1 MVKGLSAL
9 QLALLAQKA
18 HDQRQLL
25 QAEPI
30 AVVGV
35 GCRFPGGEGKP
46 NLESPEA
53 FWTFLCEAG
62 DGLSEV
68 PPSRWPIEDFFD
80 ASPGRAGKM
89 HFRRGGF
96 LADIDQFDPA
106 SFGVSPREAQ
116 AMDPQQRLILEV
128 AQEALETAA
137 IATDRLKGTA
147 TGVFMGICTNDYAWR
162 QLRSEVGDERF
173 DLYFASGSSLSMAP
187 GRLSYL
193 LGLTGP
199 SLAVDTACSSS
210 LVTVDLACR
219 SLRDRSSDL
228 ALAGGVSLIL
238 SPVNSLCLA
247 KSGMM
252 AADGRCKSFDAAADG
267 YVRSEGCG
275 VVVLKRLADAMASG
289 DPIWAVLRG
298 SGVNQDGATAGLT
311 VPNGEAQAALMRQTL
326 ALAQLEGDQ
335 IDVLEAHGTGT
346 ALGDPI
352 ELKALAPIYATA
364 GRDAPLLLG
373 SVKTNIG
380 HLEGASGIAGLIKGI
395 LMVQKG
401 LVPPHLHLRQPT
413 PLMDWDH
420 WALRLPKVL
429 EPWPRQVGP
438 RRAAVSSFGW
448 SGTNAHVIV
457 EQAPAESILEP
468 SNSPAADDWLLLSA
482 STEASLHKLVER
494 FASWLPGVPQS
505 SWQAVCA
512 TSREGRRSLR
522 WRLALRAAAPIAAAA
537 ALSDWLE
544 AAESP
549 GVRWGEAPPSP
560 PRLAWDLLGP
570 ASPGAS
576 GWVVDWQK
584 LGVEPGAVVH
594 GTDSVDLAH
603 TIAAAFPSRPRLV
616 EASASSEELTL
627 HGYGLRLPLEAPG
640 INRAVELWLAGC
652 QLDWR
657 PLSPPKLWPRQVLP
671 TVPFERG
678 TFWIEEHDRIHSRAA
693 FHLDQWRCW
702 TPLEAPEPSTNPGS
716 VPLALLGG
724 TASNGSKLAER
735 IGAGAHW
742 CADLDALDLWLDG
755 PLANQEAESRP
766 SVVLLAALEPPAAEA
781 LAGQPFW
788 QEWLPLLQGLL
799 ERSGRLDAVHWALS
813 GLDQAGGEALAAL
826 ARCWIREAGPQ
837 GGGLLWCD
845 PAGVDLHD
853 LLLPARPP
861 VTLEERRLHAGEV
874 ERVSLEPAPPE
885 LFIAP
890 GPALRAAATVL
901 ISGGLGALGLATAR
915 WLVGAG
921 SRHLVLLARR
931 PANPAQLGVIAELEA
946 LGATVIVENA
956 DVADGA
962 ALEAVFARIAASGL
976 PLQGIIHAAGVLDD
990 GLLINQTPER
1000 CAAVAAAKVLG
1011 AQHLDRLSR
1020 ALPLDFFLC
1029 YSSVAGLLG
1038 SPGQAAYGAA
1048 NGALDG
1054 LMAERRAQ
1062 GWPAMSINWGPWAGE
1077 GMAAGTAD
1085 FLRKIKPDQA
1095 LASLERWLGSAE
1107 ARAVVVELEEQAH
1120 DRFVPRFKA
1129 LTQELTV
1136 IRELEGQADGATAE
1150 VAMLGCL
1157 ADVLAELGGY
1167 DRADLQASTDLQV
1180 LGMDSMMA
1188 VELATAVQAGL
1199 GVSLGLGAMAG
1210 DPTLGSLASHLLNLI
1225 GGGGPSARAAGAD
1238 TDLAAEAVLPADW
1251 HWPFNATGPAQ
1262 AGPSPDGPGQAVL
1275 VTGATGFLGAH
1286 LLADQ
1291 LERWP
1296 DLSLHCLARA
1306 DSDQGAWERV
1316 QANLRRYGL
1325 WREAYGER
1333 IVGVAGDLARP
1344 RFGLDPASFSAL
1356 AESLDGILH
1365 NGAQLS
1371 YTLPYS
1377 QLRAAN
1383 VGGTLEVLRLAV
1395 AGSRPLPVQFI
1406 SSTAVAEAAAYR
1418 DRDFLES
1425 DDLSEWR
1432 GIVLGYS
1439 QTKWV
1444 SERLMLAAAA
1454 RGLPVTVY
1462 RPPLIGGH
1470 SRSGAWNADDYIHRL
1485 VRGCLELG
1493 QTLDVMAELDLVPVD
1508 YVSAAVGALAWKGE
1522 HAGQVFHLNHPQ
1534 PVLWSDLLAG
1544 FSDQSPRPVPLEDW
1558 LRALSEQ
1565 PSNPLYPLL
1574 PFFSQRWGD
1583 EQLTYSQLM
1592 TPGLR
1597 SRPSCHQT
1605 AAVLRALGVVCPSR
1619 EELIE
1624 RYSGLFLREL
1634 SGRPG

>member
-30 AVVGV
+30 AVIGV

-53 FWTFLCEAG
+53 FWTFLCEGG

-68 PPSRWPIEDFFD
+68 PPSRWPIDDFFD
-80 ASPGRAGKM
+80 PSPGRPGKM

-96 LADIDQFDPA
+96 LANVDQFDPA

-116 AMDPQQRLILEV
+116 AMDPQHRLILEV
-128 AQEALETAA
+128 AQDALESAA

-147 TGVFMGICTNDYAWR
+147 TGVFMGICTSDYSWR

-219 SLRDRSSDL
+219 SLRDRGSDL
-228 ALAGGVSLIL
+228 AIAGGVSLIL

-275 VVVLKRLADAMASG
+275 VVVLKRLADAMAAG

-311 VPNGEAQAALMRQTL
+311 VPSGEAQAALMRQTL

-352 ELKALAPIYATA
+352 ELKALAPIYASA
-364 GRDAPLLLG
+364 DRDAPLLLG

-413 PLMDWDH
+413 PLMDWDQ
-420 WALRLPKVL
+420 WALRLPEVL
-429 EPWPRQVGP
+429 EPWPRQEGP

-448 SGTNAHVIV
+448 NGTNAHVIL
-457 EQAPAESILEP
+457 EQAPVESIIEP
-468 SNSPAADDWLLLSA
+468 PAAPPADDWLLLSA
-482 STEASLHKLVER
+482 SSEDNLHRLVVR
-494 FASWLPGVPQS
+494 YAAWLPERPQS
-505 SWQAVCA
+505 SWQVLCA

-522 WRLALRAAAPIAAAA
+522 WRLALNASSPMAAAA
-537 ALSDWLE
+537 ALADWLDG
-544 AAESP
+544 AESP
-549 GVRWGEAPPSP
+549 AVICREALPTA
-560 PRLAWDLLGP
+560 PRLAWDLLAPLPREG
-570 ASPGAS
+570 S
-576 GWVVDWQK
+576 GWVEAWQQ
-584 LGVEPGAVVH
+584 LGVEPSAVVY
-594 GTDSVDLAH
+594 GPESADLAH
-603 TIAAAFPSRPRLV
+603 RLASFPSRPRLV
-616 EASASSEELTL
+616 AASEASAELTA
-627 HGYGLRLPLEAPG
+627 HGYDVQLPLEPPG
-640 INRAVELWLAGC
+640 IARAVELWLAGC

-657 PLSPPKLWPRQVLP
+657 PLSPRQLWPRQVLP

-678 TFWIEEHDRIHSRAA
+678 SFWIEEHHRIQPNQA
-693 FHLDQWRCW
+693 FHLDRWRCW
-702 TPLEAPEPSTNPGS
+702 KPLEVLEHGALPGTAS
-716 VPLALLGG
+716 LMLLGG
-724 TASNGSKLAER
+724 K
-735 IGAGAHW
+735 
-742 CADLDALDLWLDG
+742 ADLGSGLAKAIGTGACWSADLSGLDVWLDG
-755 PLANQEAESRP
+755 PRADGDGAIP
-766 SVVLLAALEPPAAEA
+766 PVVVLLAGLEPPAAEA
-781 LAGQPFW
+781 LAGEPFW
-788 QEWLPLLQGLL
+788 AEWLPLLRGLL
-799 ERSGRLDAVHWALS
+799 ERSGRLEAVHWALS

-837 GGGLLWCD
+837 GGALLWCD
-845 PAGVDLHD
+845 SRGSELAALLHQAPALK
-853 LLLPARPP
+853 A
-861 VTLEERRLHAGEV
+861 LEERRLRGGRV
-874 ERVSLEPAPPE
+874 ERVSLDPVPPALLEP
-885 LFIAP
+885 P

-931 PANPAQLGVIAELEA
+931 PANPAQLDVVAELEA
-946 LGATVIVENA
+946 LGATVTVESA

-1000 CAAVAAAKVLG
+1000 CAAVASAKVLG
-1011 AQHLDRLSR
+1011 ALQLDRLSR
-1020 ALPLDFFLC
+1020 GLPLDFFLC

-1054 LMAERRAQ
+1054 LMAERKAQ
-1062 GWPAMSINWGPWAGE
+1062 GLPALSINWGPWAGE

-1085 FLRKIKPDQA
+1085 FLRKIKPNQA
-1095 LASLERWLGSAE
+1095 LASLERWMGSGA

-1129 LTQELTV
+1129 LTLELAE
-1136 IRELEGQADGATAE
+1136 IREHEGNTDGTTAQA
-1150 VAMLGCL
+1150 AMVRCL

-1167 DRADLQASTDLQV
+1167 DVADLQASTDLQL

-1188 VELATAVQAGL
+1188 VELATAVQSGL

-1210 DPTLGSLASHLLNLI
+1210 DPSLGSLASHVLLLL
-1225 GGGGPSARAAGAD
+1225 GGGSQSANGAGAG
-1238 TDLAAEAVLPADW
+1238 TDLSRDAVLPADW
-1251 HWPFNATGPAQ
+1251 PGSFSATGT
-1262 AGPSPDGPGQAVL
+1262 SPDGPGQAVL
-1275 VTGATGFLGAH
+1275 MTGATGFLGAH

-1306 DSDQGAWERV
+1306 DSNQGALERV
-1316 QANLRRYGL
+1316 QANLSSYGL
-1325 WREAYGER
+1325 WRESYGER
-1333 IVGVAGDLARP
+1333 IVGVAGDLSEP
-1344 RFGLDPASFSAL
+1344 RFGLDAASFNAL
-1356 AESLDGILH
+1356 AEGLGGILH
-1365 NGAQLS
+1365 NGARLS

-1377 QLRAAN
+1377 QLRPTN

-1395 AGSRPLPVQFI
+1395 AGPRPLPVQFI
-1406 SSTAVAEAAAYR
+1406 SSTAVAEATAYR
-1418 DRDFLES
+1418 DREILES
-1425 DDLSEWR
+1425 DDLTEWQ

-1444 SERLMLAAAA
+1444 SERLVLAAAA
-1454 RGLPVTVY
+1454 RGLPVTVF
-1462 RPPLIGGH
+1462 RPSLIGGH

-1508 YVSAAVGALAWKGE
+1508 YVTAAIGALAWKSE
-1522 HAGQVFHLNHPQ
+1522 HAGQVFHLSHPQ
-1534 PVLWSDLLAG
+1534 PVLWSDLLEG
-1544 FSDQSPRPVPLEDW
+1544 FSDQSPQQVPLEDW

-1565 PSNPLYPLL
+1565 PANPLYPLI
-1574 PFFSQRWGD
+1574 PFFSQRWGI

-1597 SRPSCHQT
+1597 SRTSCRRT
-1605 AAVLRALGVVCPSR
+1605 LAVLQELGVGCPTP

-1624 RYSGLFLREL
+1624 RYSSLFLRAL
-1634 SGRPG
+1634 SGRAG

>member
-1 MVKGLSAL
+1 MVKGLTAL

-30 AVVGV
+30 AIVGV

-46 NLESPEA
+46 NLDTPEA
-53 FWTFLCEAG
+53 FWQFLCEGG

-68 PPSRWPIEDFFD
+68 PPSRWPIEDFYD
-80 ASPGRAGKM
+80 SSPGRPGKM

-96 LADIDQFDPA
+96 LADVDQFDPA

-128 AQEALETAA
+128 AQEALESAA

-162 QLRSEVGDERF
+162 QLRSQVGDERF

-219 SLRDRSSDL
+219 SLRDRGSDL

-275 VVVLKRLADAMASG
+275 VVVLKRLADAMAAG

-311 VPNGEAQAALMRQTL
+311 VPSGEAQAALMRQTL

-364 GRDAPLLLG
+364 DRAAPLLLG

-413 PLMDWDH
+413 PLMDWEQ
-420 WALRLPKVL
+420 WALRLPEVL
-429 EPWPRQVGP
+429 EPWPRQDGP

-448 SGTNAHVIV
+448 SGTNAHVIL
-457 EQAPAESILEP
+457 EQAPVESILEP
-468 SNSPAADDWLLLSA
+468 PAGSPADDWLLLSA
-482 STEASLHKLVER
+482 PSEGSLHNLVER
-494 FASWLPGVPQS
+494 FASWLPPQPQS
-505 SWQAVCA
+505 SWPVLCA

-522 WRLALRAAAPIAAAA
+522 WRLALRASSPMAAAA
-537 ALSDWLE
+537 VLAGWLE
-544 AAESP
+544 
-549 GVRWGEAPPSP
+549 GDEAPAVICREAPATE
-560 PRLAWDLLGP
+560 PRLAWDLQ
-570 ASPGAS
+570 ASPLPGAI
-576 GWVVDWQK
+576 GWVESWQD
-584 LGVEPGAVVH
+584 LGVDPSAVVH
-594 GTDSVDLAH
+594 GPDSEELAH
-603 TIAAAFPSRPRLV
+603 RIAALPSRPRLV
-616 EASASSEELTL
+616 ESAAANHERSV
-627 HGYGLRLPLEAPG
+627 HGCDLRLPLEAPG
-640 INRAVELWLAGC
+640 ISRAVELWLAGC

-657 PLSPPKLWPRQVLP
+657 PLSPRSPWPRQVLP

-678 TFWIEEHDRIHSRAA
+678 SFWIEEHDRIQPNQA
-693 FHLDQWRCW
+693 FHLDRWRCW
-702 TPLEAPEPSTNPGS
+702 KPLEAPEPAS
-716 VPLALLGG
+716 VSGTASAPLVLLGG
-724 TASNGSKLAER
+724 AAATGLQLAEGMGPR
-735 IGAGAHW
+735 ACW
-742 CADLDALDLWLDG
+742 CADLDGLDAWLAG
-755 PLANQEAESRP
+755 SLADRDFSP
-766 SVVLLAALEPPAAEA
+766 PVVVLLAALEPPPAES

-788 QEWLPLLQGLL
+788 DVWLPLLQGLL
-799 ERSGRLDAVHWALS
+799 ERSGQLEAVHWALS
-813 GLDQAGGEALAAL
+813 GQDQAGGEALAAL
-826 ARCWIREAGPQ
+826 ARCWIREAGPR

-845 PAGVDLHD
+845 SRGTELVALLNQGPDLK
-853 LLLPARPP
+853 
-861 VTLEERRLHAGEV
+861 TLEERRLRDDTV
-874 ERVSLEPAPPE
+874 ERVALDPAPTE
-885 LFIAP
+885 LLEAP

-921 SRHLVLLARR
+921 SRHLVLLGRR
-931 PANPAQLGVIAELEA
+931 PANPAQLAVVAELEA
-946 LGATVIVENA
+946 LGATVAVESV
-956 DVADGA
+956 DVTDGA
-962 ALEAVFARIAASGL
+962 DLEAVFARIAASGL
-976 PLQGIIHAAGVLDD
+976 PLQGIIHAAGALDD
-990 GLLINQTPER
+990 GLLINQTPAR

-1020 ALPLDFFLC
+1020 GLPLDFFLC

-1054 LMAERRAQ
+1054 LMAERRAL
-1062 GWPAMSINWGPWAGE
+1062 GLPALSINWGPWAGA

-1095 LASLERWLGSAE
+1095 LASLERWMGSGA

-1129 LTQELTV
+1129 LTQELTA
-1136 IRELEGQADGATAE
+1136 IREQEGSQSDAAAE
-1150 VAMLGCL
+1150 AAMVRCL

-1167 DRADLQASTDLQV
+1167 EAADLQAGTDLQL

-1199 GVSLGLGAMAG
+1199 GVSLGIGAMAG
-1210 DPTLGSLASHLLNLI
+1210 DPSLGSLAAHLLMLM
-1225 GGGGPSARAAGAD
+1225 GGGSQSGNGVGTGAD
-1238 TDLAAEAVLPADW
+1238 LASEAVLPDDW
-1251 HWPFNATGPAQ
+1251 TWPFGPAF
-1262 AGPSPDGPGQAVL
+1262 PSPDGPGQTVL
-1275 VTGATGFLGAH
+1275 MTGATGFLGAH

-1296 DLSLHCLARA
+1296 ALRVLCLARA
-1306 DSDQGAWERV
+1306 DSTQAAWERV
-1316 QANLRRYGL
+1316 QANLRSYGL

-1333 IVGVAGDLARP
+1333 IVGVAGDLSRP
-1344 RFGLDPASFSAL
+1344 RFGLDAISFKAL
-1356 AESLDGILH
+1356 AEGLGGILH

-1377 QLRAAN
+1377 QLRSTN
-1383 VGGTLEVLRLAV
+1383 VGGTLDVLRLAV
-1395 AGSRPLPVQFI
+1395 AGPRPLPVQFI

-1418 DRDFLES
+1418 DREILES
-1425 DDLSEWR
+1425 DDLTEWK

-1444 SERLMLAAAA
+1444 SERLVLAAAA
-1454 RGLPVTVY
+1454 RGLLVTVF

-1470 SRSGAWNADDYIHRL
+1470 SRSGAWNADDYIPRL

-1508 YVSAAVGALAWKGE
+1508 YVSAAVGALAWKAE

-1544 FSDQSPRPVPLEDW
+1544 FQDQSPRPVPLDDW
-1558 LRALSEQ
+1558 LQALSEQ
-1565 PSNPLYPLL
+1565 PANPLYPLL
-1574 PFFSQRWGD
+1574 PFFSQRWGS

-1597 SRPSCHQT
+1597 SRPSCLRT
-1605 AAVLRALGVVCPSR
+1605 AAILQGLGVVCPSP
-1619 EELIE
+1619 EALIE

-1634 SGRPG
+1634 SGLPR

>member
-30 AVVGV
+30 AVVGM
-35 GCRFPGGEGKP
+35 GCRFPAGEGKP
-46 NLESPEA
+46 NLDSPEA
-53 FWTFLCEAG
+53 FWSFLCEGG
-62 DGLSEV
+62 DGLSQV

-80 ASPGRAGKM
+80 SSPGRPGKM

-96 LADIDQFDPA
+96 LADVDQFEPA
-106 SFGVSPREAQ
+106 GFGVSPREAQ

-147 TGVFMGICTNDYAWR
+147 AGVFMGICTNDYAWR

-219 SLRDRSSDL
+219 SLRDRGCDL

-275 VVVLKRLADAMASG
+275 VVVLKRLADAMAAG

-311 VPNGEAQAALMRQTL
+311 VPSGEAQAALMRQTL

-352 ELKALAPIYATA
+352 ELKALAPIYASPD
-364 GRDAPLLLG
+364 RDAPLLLG

-401 LVPPHLHLRQPT
+401 LVPPHLHLRRPT
-413 PLMDWDH
+413 PLMDWDQ
-420 WALRLPKVL
+420 WALRLPEVL
-429 EPWPRQVGP
+429 EPWPRQGVL

-457 EQAPAESILEP
+457 EQAPTELIPAP
-468 SNSPAADDWLLLSA
+468 ADSPAADDWLLLSA
-482 STEASLHKLVER
+482 STESSLQKLVER
-494 FASWLPGVPQS
+494 FVRWLPGVAQAN
-505 SWQAVCA
+505 WQAVCA

-522 WRLALRAAAPIAAAA
+522 WRLALKAATPIAAAA
-537 ALSDWLE
+537 DLAGWLDGEEVPALL
-544 AAESP
+544 
-549 GVRWGEAPPSP
+549 WGEAPASP
-560 PRLAWDLLGP
+560 PRLAWDLVGS
-570 ASPGAS
+570 ASPGAA
-576 GWVVDWQK
+576 GWVADWLR

-594 GTDSVDLAH
+594 GADSLDLA
-603 TIAAAFPSRPRLV
+603 TTLAVLPSRPRLV
-616 EASASSEELTL
+616 EAGAASEELAA
-627 HGYGLRLPLEAPG
+627 HGYGLRFPLEAPG
-640 INRAVELWLAGC
+640 ISRAVELWLAGC

-657 PLSPPKLWPRQVLP
+657 PLSPARLWPRQVLP
-671 TVPFERG
+671 TVPFDRG
-678 TFWIEEHDRIHSRAA
+678 TFWIEEHDRIHAKAA
-693 FHLDQWRCW
+693 FQLDRWRCW
-702 TPLEAPEPSTNPGS
+702 TALETLEPAVSGSAPL
-716 VPLALLGG
+716 VLLGG
-724 TASNGSKLAER
+724 TAAIGLSLAER
-735 IGAGAHW
+735 LGNGACW
-742 CADLDALDLWLDG
+742 LPDLDGLDAWLDE
-755 PLANQEAESRP
+755 PQTSEAAARSRP
-766 SVVLLAALEPPAAEA
+766 SLVLLTALRPPSAEA

-788 QEWLPLLQGLL
+788 QEWLPLLRGLL
-799 ERSGRLDAVHWALS
+799 ERSARLETVHWALS
-813 GLDQAGGEALAAL
+813 GSDEAGGEALAAL

-837 GGGLLWCD
+837 GGALLWCD
-845 PAGVDLHD
+845 PAGADLVD
-853 LLLPARPP
+853 LLLTGPALA
-861 VTLEERRLHAGEV
+861 TLEERRLQAGAV
-874 ERVSLEPAPPE
+874 ERVSLDPAPAE
-885 LFIAP
+885 LFVAP

-915 WLVGAG
+915 WLVAAG
-921 SRHLVLLARR
+921 SRQLVLLARR
-931 PANPAQLGVIAELEA
+931 PANPAQLAVIAELEA
-946 LGATVIVENA
+946 LGARVTVENV

-962 ALEAVFARIAASGL
+962 GLEAVFARIAASGL

-1000 CAAVAAAKVLG
+1000 CAAVAAVKVLG

-1020 ALPLDFFLC
+1020 GLPLDFFLC

-1062 GWPAMSINWGPWAGE
+1062 GWPALSINWGPWAGE

-1085 FLRKIKPDQA
+1085 FLRKIKPAQA
-1095 LASLERWLGSAE
+1095 LASLERWMGSSE

-1120 DRFVPRFKA
+1120 DRFVPRFRA

-1136 IRELEGQADGATAE
+1136 IRELEGNLEGATAE
-1150 VAMLGCL
+1150 AAMLGCL

-1167 DRADLQASTDLQV
+1167 DRADLQAGTDLQL

-1210 DPTLGSLASHLLNLI
+1210 DPTLGSLAGHLLLLI
-1225 GGGGPSARAAGAD
+1225 GGGSPSVNGVAAD

-1251 HWPFNATGPAQ
+1251 HWPFNPPAPGLDDPGQ
-1262 AGPSPDGPGQAVL
+1262 DGPGRAVL

-1291 LERWP
+1291 LKRWP
-1296 DLSLHCLARA
+1296 DLRIHCLARA
-1306 DSDQGAWERV
+1306 DSDHGAWERV
-1316 QANLRRYGL
+1316 QANLRSYGL
-1325 WREAYGER
+1325 WREADAER

-1344 RFGLDPASFSAL
+1344 RFGLEAAGFNAL
-1356 AESLDGILH
+1356 AAQLDGILH

-1395 AGSRPLPVQFI
+1395 AGPRPLPVQFI

-1418 DRDFLES
+1418 DQVILES

-1470 SRSGAWNADDYIHRL
+1470 SRTGAWNADDYIHRL

-1493 QTLDVMAELDLVPVD
+1493 QTLDVMTELDLVPVD
-1508 YVSAAVGALAWKGE
+1508 YVSDAVGVLAWKPE
-1522 HAGQVFHLNHPQ
+1522 HAGAVFHLNHPR
-1534 PVLWSDLLAG
+1534 PVLWSDLLKG
-1544 FSDQSPRPVPLEDW
+1544 FSDQSPKAVPLQDW
-1558 LRALSEQ
+1558 LEELSKQ
-1565 PSNPLYPLL
+1565 PTNPLYPLI
-1574 PFFSQRWGD
+1574 PFFSQRWGS
-1583 EQLTYSQLM
+1583 EQLTYSQLLM
-1592 TPGLR
+1592 PGLR
-1597 SRPSCHQT
+1597 SRPSCERT
-1605 AAVLRALGVVCPSR
+1605 EAVLQALGVVCPSR

-1624 RYSGLFLREL
+1624 RYAGLFLRAL
-1634 SGRPG
+1634 SGHPG

>member
-1 MVKGLSAL
+1 MAKGLSAL

-18 HDQRQLL
+18 QAQRQLL

-46 NLESPEA
+46 NLENPEA
-53 FWTFLCEAG
+53 FWSFLCAGG

-68 PPSRWPIEDFFD
+68 PPSRWPVDEFFD
-80 ASPGRAGKM
+80 ASPGRPGKM

-96 LADIDQFDPA
+96 LADVDQFDPA

-128 AQEALETAA
+128 AQEALESAA
-137 IATDRLKGTA
+137 IATDRLKGSA

-219 SLRDRSSDL
+219 SLRDRGCDL

-275 VVVLKRLADAMASG
+275 VVALRRLADAIAAG

-311 VPNGEAQAALMRQTL
+311 VPSGEAQAALMRHTL

-352 ELKALAPIYATA
+352 ELKALASIYASPD
-364 GRDAPLLLG
+364 RDVPLVLG

-380 HLEGASGIAGLIKGI
+380 HLEGASGIAGLIKGV
-395 LMVQKG
+395 LMVKKG
-401 LVPPHLHLRQPT
+401 LVPPHLHLRRPT
-413 PLMDWDH
+413 PLMDWDQ
-420 WALRLPKVL
+420 WALRLPRVL
-429 EPWPRQVGP
+429 EPWPRQDGP

-457 EQAPAESILEP
+457 EQAPDEARLDP
-468 SNSPAADDWLLLSA
+468 APSPATDDWLLLSA
-482 STEASLHKLVER
+482 STQNSLRTLVER
-494 FASWLPGVPQS
+494 FVGWLPAAPQT
-505 SWQAVCA
+505 SWSAVCA

-522 WRLALRAAAPIAAAA
+522 WRLALRAATPLAAAA
-537 ALSDWLE
+537 ALGDWLE
-544 AAESP
+544 RAEAP
-549 GVRWGEAPPSP
+549 AVRWGEAPATP
-560 PRLAWDLLGP
+560 PRLAWDLLDPLEP
-570 ASPGAS
+570 AAVQ
-576 GWVVDWQK
+576 WVEHWQR
-584 LGVEPGAVVH
+584 LGVEPGAVVS
-594 GTDSVDLAH
+594 GSDTADLARA
-603 TIAAAFPSRPRLV
+603 IAAFPSRPRLV
-616 EASASSEELTL
+616 NAAEASEELAA
-627 HGYGLRLPLEAPG
+627 HGYGLRLPLEAPR
-640 INRAVELWLAGC
+640 IDRAVELWLAGC
-652 QLDWR
+652 SLHW
-657 PLSPPKLWPRQVLP
+657 PGFSPPSPWPRQVLP
-671 TVPFERG
+671 TVPFDRG
-678 TFWIEEHDRIHSRAA
+678 AFWIEEHSRIHPKQA
-693 FHLDQWRCW
+693 FRLDRWRCW
-702 TPLEAPEPSTNPGS
+702 SPLEAGEPAPPPALA
-716 VPLALLGG
+716 PLVLLGG
-724 TASNGSKLAER
+724 TPGCGARLAEES
-735 IGAGAHW
+735 GALW
-742 CADLDALDLWLDG
+742 CADLDALEAC
-755 PLANQEAESRP
+755 LAAQAVDQRP
-766 SVVLLAALEPPAAEA
+766 VVVVLAGLAPPEA
-781 LAGQPFW
+781 DSLAGLPFW
-788 QEWLPLLQGLL
+788 REWLPLLQGLL
-799 ERSGRLDAVHWALS
+799 ERSGRLEVVHWALS
-813 GLDQAGGEALAAL
+813 GQDTAGGEALAAL
-826 ARCWIREAGPQ
+826 ARCWIREAGPR

-845 PAGVDLHD
+845 PGGSDLAP
-853 LLLPARPP
+853 LLKHLPALG
-861 VTLEERRLHAGEV
+861 TLHEWRLQAGRV
-874 ERVSLEPAPPE
+874 ERVSLDPAPPA
-885 LFIAP
+885 LLQAP

-915 WLVGAG
+915 WLVQAG

-931 PANPAQLGVIAELEA
+931 PANASQRAVVEELEA
-946 LGATVIVENA
+946 LGARVTLESV
-956 DVADGA
+956 DVTDAE
-962 ALEAVFARIAASGL
+962 ALAAVFARIAASGL
-976 PLQGIIHAAGVLDD
+976 PLQGIVHAAGVLDD

-1011 AQHLDRLSR
+1011 ARQLDRLSR
-1020 ALPLDFFLC
+1020 GLPLEFFLC

-1054 LMAERRAQ
+1054 LMAERLAA
-1062 GWPAMSINWGPWAGE
+1062 GLPALSINWGPWAGE

-1095 LASLERWLGSAE
+1095 LASLERWLGSGV
-1107 ARAVVVELEEQAH
+1107 ARAVIVELEEQAH

-1129 LTQELTV
+1129 LSQELLAIGERQGST
-1136 IRELEGQADGATAE
+1136 AGAAAKA
-1150 VAMLGCL
+1150 AMLGCL

-1167 DRADLQASTDLQV
+1167 DRADLQAGTDLQQ

-1210 DPTLGSLASHLLNLI
+1210 DPTLGSLASHVLVLL
-1225 GGGGPSARAAGAD
+1225 GHHPPSHDPSPSADEGD

-1251 HWPFNATGPAQ
+1251 QVPVTADLP
-1262 AGPSPDGPGQAVL
+1262 PRDGPGRAVL

-1296 DLSLHCLARA
+1296 DLVLYCLARA
-1306 DSDQGAWERV
+1306 ASDQGAWERV
-1316 QANLRRYGL
+1316 RANLRRYGL

-1333 IVGVAGDLARP
+1333 ILGVAGDLASP
-1344 RFGLDPASFSAL
+1344 RFGLDAAGFNAL
-1356 AESLDGILH
+1356 AAELDGILH

-1377 QLRAAN
+1377 LLRAAN
-1383 VGGTLEVLRLAV
+1383 VGGTLDVLRLAV
-1395 AGSRPLPVQFI
+1395 AGPRPLPVQYI

-1418 DRDFLES
+1418 DQEILES

-1444 SERLMLAAAA
+1444 SERLMRAAAS

-1470 SRSGAWNADDYIHRL
+1470 SRTGAWNADDYIHRL
-1485 VRGCLELG
+1485 VRGCLALG
-1493 QTLDVMAELDLVPVD
+1493 QTLNVMAELDLVPVD
-1508 YVSAAVGALAWKGE
+1508 YVSAAVGALAWKPE
-1522 HAGQVFHLNHPQ
+1522 HAGQVFHLNHPM
-1534 PVLWSDLLAG
+1534 PLLWSDLLAG
-1544 FSDQSPRPVPLEDW
+1544 FSERSPEPVPLDDW
-1558 LRALSEQ
+1558 LEALSQQ
-1565 PSNPLYPLL
+1565 PTNPLYPLI
-1574 PFFSQRWGD
+1574 PFFAQRWGS

-1597 SRPSCHQT
+1597 SRPSCGRT
-1605 AAVLRALGVVCPSR
+1605 VAVLRSLGVVCPGR
-1619 EELIE
+1619 EELID

>member
-1 MVKGLSAL
+1 MVKGFSAL
-9 QLALLAQKA
+9 QLALLAEKA

-46 NLESPEA
+46 NLETPEA
-53 FWTFLCEAG
+53 FWQFLCEGG

-68 PPSRWPIEDFFD
+68 PASRWPIEDFFD
-80 ASPGRAGKM
+80 ASPGRPGKM

-96 LADIDQFDPA
+96 LADVDQFDPA

-116 AMDPQQRLILEV
+116 AMDPQHRLILEV

-147 TGVFMGICTNDYAWR
+147 TGVFMGICTSDYSWR
-162 QLRSEVGDERF
+162 QLRSEVGDEHF

-219 SLRDRSSDL
+219 SLRDRGSDL

-275 VVVLKRLADAMASG
+275 VVVLKRLADAMAAG

-311 VPNGEAQAALMRQTL
+311 VPSGEAQAALMRQTL

-352 ELKALAPIYATA
+352 ELKALAPIYASA
-364 GRDAPLLLG
+364 DRDAPLLLG

-401 LVPPHLHLRQPT
+401 LVPPHLHLRRPT

-420 WALRLPKVL
+420 WALRLPDVL

-448 SGTNAHVIV
+448 SGTNAHVIL
-457 EQAPAESILEP
+457 EQAPVESILEP
-468 SNSPAADDWLLLSA
+468 PASPPADDWLLLSA
-482 STEASLHKLVER
+482 PSEGSLHSLVER
-494 FASWLPGVPQS
+494 YASWLPGRPQS
-505 SWQAVCA
+505 SWQVLCA

-522 WRLALRAAAPIAAAA
+522 WRLALKASSPMAAAV
-537 ALSDWLE
+537 ALSAWLE
-544 AAESP
+544 NARSP
-549 GVRWGEAPPSP
+549 AVICSEAPATA
-560 PRLAWDLLGP
+560 PRLAWDLLAP
-570 ASPGAS
+570 PPEAS
-576 GWVVDWQK
+576 GWVEAWQH
-584 LGVEPGAVVH
+584 LGVEPSAVVH
-594 GTDSVDLAH
+594 GTDSVELAH
-603 TIAAAFPSRPRLV
+603 TIAALPSRPRLV
-616 EASASSEELTL
+616 EASEASAELTA
-627 HGYGLRLPLEAPG
+627 HGYGFRLPLEAPG
-640 INRAVELWLAGC
+640 IDRAVELWLAGC

-657 PLSPPKLWPRQVLP
+657 PLSPRQLWPRQVLP
-671 TVPFERG
+671 SVPFERG
-678 TFWIEEHDRIHSRAA
+678 AFWIEEHDRIQPKQG
-693 FHLDQWRCW
+693 FHLDRWRCW
-702 TPLEAPEPSTNPGS
+702 TPLEVREPASDRGTAA
-716 VPLALLGG
+716 LILLGG
-724 TASNGSKLAER
+724 TAALGPALAEA
-735 IGAGAHW
+735 IGAGACW
-742 CADLDALDLWLDG
+742 CADLSGLDAWLDG
-755 PLANQEAESRP
+755 PLADGAVASP
-766 SVVLLAALEPPAAEA
+766 PVVVLLAGLEPPAAEA
-781 LAGQPFW
+781 LAGEPFW
-788 QEWLPLLQGLL
+788 EEWLPLLRGLL
-799 ERSGRLDAVHWALS
+799 ERSGRLEAVHWALS

-837 GGGLLWCD
+837 GGALLWCD
-845 PAGVDLHD
+845 SRGSELAALLHQAPALT
-853 LLLPARPP
+853 
-861 VTLEERRLHAGEV
+861 TLEERRLQAGQV
-874 ERVSLEPAPPE
+874 ERVSLDPAPPALLE
-885 LFIAP
+885 DP

-931 PANPAQLGVIAELEA
+931 PANPAQLGAVAELEA
-946 LGATVIVENA
+946 LGATVTVESA

-962 ALEAVFARIAASGL
+962 ALEAVFARIAASRM
-976 PLQGIIHAAGVLDD
+976 PLQGLIHAAGVLDD
-990 GLLINQTPER
+990 GLLVNQTPAR

-1020 ALPLDFFLC
+1020 DLPLDFFLC

-1062 GWPAMSINWGPWAGE
+1062 GLPALSINWGPWAGE

-1095 LASLERWLGSAE
+1095 LASLERWMGSGA

-1136 IRELEGQADGATAE
+1136 IQELEGDSGGNAAE
-1150 VAMLGCL
+1150 AAMVRCL
-1157 ADVLAELGGY
+1157 VDVLAELGGY
-1167 DRADLQASTDLQV
+1167 AVADLQASTDLQL

-1210 DPTLGSLASHLLNLI
+1210 DPTLGSLASHLLLLL
-1225 GGGGPSARAAGAD
+1225 GGGSQSANGAGAG
-1238 TDLAAEAVLPADW
+1238 TDLARDAVLPDDW
-1251 HWPFNATGPAQ
+1251 HWPFSATS
-1262 AGPSPDGPGQAVL
+1262 PSPDGPGQAVL
-1275 VTGATGFLGAH
+1275 MTGATGFLGAH

-1296 DLSLHCLARA
+1296 DLRLLCLARA
-1306 DSDQGAWERV
+1306 DSAQGAQERV
-1316 QANLRRYGL
+1316 QANLRTYGL

-1344 RFGLDPASFSAL
+1344 CFGLDGPSFTAL
-1356 AESLDGILH
+1356 AEGIDGILH

-1383 VGGTLEVLRLAV
+1383 VGGTLEVLRLAT
-1395 AGSRPLPVQFI
+1395 GGTRPLPVQFI

-1418 DRDFLES
+1418 DREILES
-1425 DDLSEWR
+1425 DDLAEWQ

-1444 SERLMLAAAA
+1444 SERLVLAAAA

-1462 RPPLIGGH
+1462 RPSLIGGH
-1470 SRSGAWNADDYIHRL
+1470 SRTGVWNADDYIHRL
-1485 VRGCLELG
+1485 VRGGLELG
-1493 QTLDVMAELDLVPVD
+1493 QTLDVMTELDLVPVD
-1508 YVSAAVGALAWKGE
+1508 YVSASVGALAWKGE

-1534 PVLWSDLLAG
+1534 PVLWRDLLAG
-1544 FSDQSPRPVPLEDW
+1544 FSDQSPQPVPLEDW

-1565 PSNPLYPLL
+1565 PANPLYPLL
-1574 PFFSQRWGD
+1574 PFFSQRWGS

-1597 SRPSCHQT
+1597 SRPSCRKT
-1605 AAVLRALGVVCPSR
+1605 EAVLRALGVVCPSR

-1624 RYSGLFLREL
+1624 SYSGLFLREL